1 MIPLLQQLIE
11 ALRDE
16 LQQYGEMLALLDQQQ
31 EAVKLQG
38 ADDIL
43 LSISAINTQSELIQN
58 ARARRQTLQRE
69 LAETLQQPGPATFAQ
84 LLPLL
89 PEPYRPLVHALVQ
102 ENNELL
108 LRVRERAQQNHL
120 LLRRSL
126 DLMQRFITTLSP
138 QDQPAGLKGENNSHL
153 VVQAGPAL
161 YDALV

>member
-1 MIPLLQQLIE
+1 MINLLQDLIE
-11 ALRDE
+11 ALREE
-16 LQQYGEMLALLDQQQ
+16 LQQYGEMLALLDQQH

-58 ARARRQTLQRE
+58 ARARRQTLQGE
-69 LAETLQQPGPATFAQ
+69 LAQTLQQPGPATFAQ

-89 PEPYRPLVHALVQ
+89 PEPYRPLAHALVQ

-138 QDQPAGLKGENNSHL
+138 QDQPAGLKGENNL